1 MVDWYG
7 RWTYEPNTP
16 EEKKCDYDR
25 MAEYII
31 SQGYEPETDLENLI
45 TMIFSHYDFELE
57 ETGEDFT
64 MEGCIEYINNTGSL
78 ADFDYYC

>member
-1 MVDWYG
+1 MVNNCGQWI
-7 RWTYEPNTP
+7 YEPNTP
-16 EEKKCDYDR
+16 EEEKCDYDL

-31 SQGYEPETDLENLI
+31 AQGYEPETDLENLI

-57 ETGEDFT
+57 ETGENFT

-78 ADFDYYC
+78 SDFDYYC

>member
-7 RWTYEPNTP
+7 RWHYDPNTP
-16 EEKKCDYDR
+16 TEKKCDYDR
-25 MAEYII
+25 MADYITE
-31 SQGYEPETDLENLI
+31 QGYEPETDLENLI
-45 TMIFSHYDFELE
+45 TMIFSHYDFECTDSGE
-57 ETGEDFT
+57 EFS